1 MCGIAAIV
9 KRDGGMVVREDLAR
23 MASLLHH
30 RGPDEAGFVLLDQG
44 RTGFAHTRL
53 SILDIATGQQPMRD
67 ALGCAWITFNGEI
80 YNHEE
85 LRRQL
90 QGLGQVFRTRS
101 DTEVLLGAWNAWGE
115 GMLERLNGEFAFVI
129 HDIKKKSLF
138 AARDPAGVKPLFYR
152 LTEQELLIASEA
164 KAILGLERV
173 PRALSRAF
181 LTGPFLGVYP
191 EAVCAFEGI
200 ESLEPGGCLR
210 LHDGRFEKRRWWRLA
225 FRPDERMDFEEARQG
240 FRREFESA
248 VLRRSQADVPV
259 QVYLS
264 GGVDSTAITAALSR
278 ARGAGNP
285 LTAYHISFSDSELDE
300 APVAVRI
307 AQALGAKLEV
317 ISFRR
322 EDLVTGLE
330 RAVFHT
336 ELPIANPNT
345 ISKLALSGLVRAR
358 GDKVCLTG
366 EGADELLGGYA
377 YFKLEQLWIEALQG
391 GERGQFAIRL
401 LQQFEREEQRSKGV
415 SWYPGL
421 PWRKGPYRLGYPCFN
436 EYRASKVRGA
446 QFKLLDHKRLG
457 LTKADDPWGLFTRLF
472 SSETLGSQE
481 PFDISREIAFHQ
493 LTGYL
498 IPNLG
503 DRVEMANSVECRTPF
518 LDRELMEYIA
528 RVPARHLL
536 DLQRLREKKLL
547 HAAVSDLLPP
557 FMAEVHKHPFLAP
570 GWSELRQ
577 APGGRALFAEHL
589 SGRAIRE
596 AGILSPRAFGA
607 LQGLWGLT
615 PRSSLLRKQLDLLLG
630 LGLSLQ
636 VLHRKFIAR
645 RPESRADYPVVDAAA
660 RSEG

>member
-1 MCGIAAIV
+1 MCGIAVIH
-9 KRDGGMVVREDLAR
+9 KRDGSSLAREDLAR

-30 RGPDEAGFVLLDQG
+30 RGPDEAGYVILDQG
-44 RTGFAHTRL
+44 STGFAHTRL
-53 SILDIATGQQPMRD
+53 SILDIASGQQPMRD
-67 ALGCAWITFNGEI
+67 AGHRAWITFNGEI
-80 YNHEE
+80 YNHEDLRKE
-85 LRRQL
+85 LR
-90 QGLGQVFRTRS
+90 GLGQVFRTRS

-129 HDIKKKSLF
+129 HDIKKRSVF
-138 AARDPAGVKPLFYR
+138 AARDAAGVKPLFYR

-191 EAVCAFEGI
+191 ETVSAFEGI

-210 LHDGRFEKRRWWRLA
+210 IHDGRFEKRRWWRLK
-225 FRPDERMDFEEARQG
+225 FTPDEKMDFEEARRG
-240 FRREFESA
+240 FRHEFEKA
-248 VLRRSQADVPV
+248 VLRRSHADVPV

-264 GGVDSTAITAALSR
+264 GGVDSTAIAAALVR

-285 LTAYHISFSDSELDE
+285 LTAYHISFAGSELDE
-300 APVAVRI
+300 APVASRI
-307 AQALGAKLEV
+307 ARALGVDLDV
-317 ISFRR
+317 IAFRR

-345 ISKLALSGLVRAR
+345 LSKLALSGLVRAR

-377 YFKLEQLWIEALQG
+377 YFKLEQLWIESLRG
-391 GERGQFAIRL
+391 GVRGRGAEQL
-401 LQQFEREEQRSKGV
+401 LKAFERQEQRSKGV

-421 PWRKGPYRLGYPCFN
+421 PWRKGPYRMGYPCFN
-436 EYRASKVRGA
+436 EYRASKARGA
-446 QFKLLDHKRLG
+446 QFKLLDHRRLG
-457 LTKADDPWGLFTRLF
+457 LTESDDPWGLFTRMF
-472 SSETLGSQE
+472 SPETLGSQE

-518 LDRELMEYIA
+518 LDRSLMDFVS
-528 RVPARHLL
+528 RVPTRHLL
-536 DLQRLREKKLL
+536 DLETLREKKLL
-547 HAAVSDLLPP
+547 HAAVADLLPP
-557 FMAEVHKHPFLAP
+557 FMSEIHKHPFLAP
-570 GWSELRQ
+570 GWSEIRESQ
-577 APGGRALFAEHL
+577 DGRALFDEYL
-589 SGRAIRE
+589 SARAIRE
-596 AGILSPRAFGA
+596 AGVLSARTYGMLQFLWPLLPR
-607 LQGLWGLT
+607 Q
-615 PRSSLLRKQLDLLLG
+615 SLLRKQLDLILG

-636 VLHRKFIAR
+636 VLHRTFISK
-645 RPESRADYPVVDAAA
+645 RPESRTDYPMVD
-660 RSEG
+660 RGTIVG